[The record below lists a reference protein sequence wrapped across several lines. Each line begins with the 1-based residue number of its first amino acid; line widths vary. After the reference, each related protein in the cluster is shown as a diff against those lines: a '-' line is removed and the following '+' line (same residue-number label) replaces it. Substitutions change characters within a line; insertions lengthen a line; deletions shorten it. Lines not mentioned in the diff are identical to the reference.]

1 MANEIDSRSL
11 SLLGEESMKKIHL
24 SSVAVFGLG
33 GVGGTAFEAL
43 VRAGIGTIYA
53 IDKDVVERSNL
64 NRQILYVEQ
73 DIGKWKCDCA
83 LSLANRIRK
92 DVKVVPEGYLVGE
105 KSLSEHDYSSCSYLL
120 DCLDD
125 VAAKISLIKYS
136 MKEKIPLLVSL
147 GMGNRLDPSALYV
160 TTLGKTEGDPLAK
173 KLRNELR
180 KEGID
185 LSKVA
190 CVLSKEEPLVKL
202 PHPASLMMVPSAA
215 GLLMASR
222 IISFLR

>member
-1 MANEIDSRSL
+1 MPNEIDSRSI
-11 SLLGEESMKKIHL
+11 SLLGEESMKKIHA

-43 VRAGIGTIYA
+43 VRAGVGKIYA
-53 IDKDVVERSNL
+53 IDKDVVEASNL
-64 NRQILYVEQ
+64 NRQILYLEE

-83 LSLANRIRK
+83 SSLANKIRK
-92 DVKVVPEGYLVGE
+92 DVTIVSEGYLVGE

-125 VAAKISLIKYS
+125 VSAKIALIKYS
-136 MKEKIPLLVSL
+136 LEKKIPLLVSL
-147 GMGNRLDPSALYV
+147 GMGNRLDPSALFV
-160 TTLGKTEGDPLAK
+160 TSLDKTEGDPLAK
-173 KLRNELR
+173 RLRNELR

-202 PHPASLMMVPSAA
+202 PHPSSLMMVPSSA
-215 GLLMASR
+215 GLLMASHV
-222 IISFLR
+222 ISFLR